1 MTEIGIRSIGIA
13 VPEKVLTNQEL
24 EKMVDTS
31 DEWIVSRTGIRERRI
46 LGREETLR
54 PFVAGAAKT
63 ALARG
68 GLAAEDVDF
77 IISSTVIPD
86 RFCPAQS
93 YEIAHDIG
101 AERAFA
107 FDLNAA
113 CSGFIYG
120 LACAESFLRTRDVT
134 SGLVTAAEQMSTA
147 TDYTDRNGCV
157 LFGDAATA
165 AVVTKDRPEHRIL
178 HIELG
183 ATAGQCEDVIIGGV
197 KTVLNGRIPDYWF
210 RQNGGPIMKFAVR
223 TIQDLFN
230 RIPRKVGIDPG
241 EIRYVIPHQ
250 ANARIMD
257 AAARSIEG
265 KAEFISVIEK
275 YGNTSSASVGLAL
288 HDSWDRFQKGDLILL
303 AAFGGGLSWAG
314 ALIEW

>member
-1 MTEIGIRSIGIA
+1 MTDIGIRSIGIA
-13 VPEKVLTNQEL
+13 VPEKILTNQDL
-24 EKMVDTS
+24 EKMVDTT
-31 DEWIVSRTGIRERRI
+31 DEWILSRTGIRERHI
-46 LGREETLR
+46 LDPKGTLR
-54 PFVAGAAKT
+54 PLVSGAAKT
-63 ALARG
+63 ALARS
-68 GLAAEDVDF
+68 GLDPENVDF

-93 YEIAHDIG
+93 YEIAHDLG
-101 AERAFA
+101 ASGAFA

-120 LACAESFLRTRDVT
+120 LACAESFLRTRDVS

-147 TDYTDRNGCV
+147 TDFTDRNGCI
-157 LFGDAATA
+157 LFGDAAA
-165 AVVTKDRPEHRIL
+165 AVVVTKDRPEHRL
-178 HIELG
+178 LQTELG
-183 ATAGQCEDVIIGGV
+183 SISTQCEDVIIGGV
-197 KTVLNGRIPDYWF
+197 KSVLNGQTQDYWF
-210 RQNGGPIMKFAVR
+210 RQNGGPVMKFAVR
-223 TIQDLFN
+223 AIQDLYN
-230 RIPRKVGIDPG
+230 RVPRKAGIDPK
-241 EIRYVIPHQ
+241 EIRYIIPHQ

-257 AAARSIEG
+257 AAARAIGG

-275 YGNTSSASVGLAL
+275 YGNTSSASIGLAL

>member
-1 MTEIGIRSIGIA
+1 MTAIGIRSIGIG
-13 VPEKVLTNQEL
+13 VPTKILSNQDL
-24 EKMVDTS
+24 EKMVETT
-31 DEWIVSRTGIRERRI
+31 DEWIVTRTGIRERHV
-46 LGREETLR
+46 LR
-54 PFVAGAAKT
+54 RDESFRPIVSGAART

-68 GLAAEDVDF
+68 GLAPENVDF
-77 IISSTVIPD
+77 IISSTVIPE
-86 RFCPAQS
+86 RLCPAQS
-93 YEIAHDIG
+93 YEIARDIG

-147 TDYTDRNGCV
+147 TDYTDRNSCI

-165 AVVTKDRPEHRIL
+165 VVVTKDRPEHRIL
-178 HIELG
+178 RTEIGSTPALG
-183 ATAGQCEDVIIGGV
+183 EEVTIGGV
-197 KTVLNGRIPDYWF
+197 RSVLAGRPADYWF
-210 RQNGGPIMKFAVR
+210 RQNGRTVMKFAVR
-223 TIQDLFN
+223 TIQDLYD
-230 RIPRKVGIDPG
+230 RIPRKVGIDPK

-250 ANARIMD
+250 ANARILD
-257 AAARSIEG
+257 AAARSIGG

-275 YGNTSSASVGLAL
+275 YGNTSSASIGLAL
-288 HDSWDRFQKGDLILL
+288 HDSWDRFKKGDLILL
-303 AAFGGGLSWAG
+303 VAFGGGLSWAG